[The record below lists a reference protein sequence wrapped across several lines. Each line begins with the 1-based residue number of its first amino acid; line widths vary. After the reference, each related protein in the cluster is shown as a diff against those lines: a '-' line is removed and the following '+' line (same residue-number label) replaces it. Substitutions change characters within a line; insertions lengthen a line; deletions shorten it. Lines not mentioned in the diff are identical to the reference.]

1 VLTLKKESIKKL
13 QKMNKLEKFVL
24 GSFPAGHIIMS
35 MIAMIMAIYGIEA
48 APYIAIMGAPLGG
61 LVAVLLTLKKKEAQ

>member
-1 VLTLKKESIKKL
+1 MLTLKKESIKKL

-24 GSFPAGHIIMS
+24 GSFPGHIIMS